1 MALTRKPTQEEID
14 ARRER
19 LIADLAFLMLESRN
33 RAERYDLWNE
43 LQKRIAERSPAQI
56 ARMER
61 DKGLR

>member
-1 MALTRKPTQEEID
+1 MARAQKPSQEEID

-19 LIADLAFLMLESRN
+19 LIEDIAFLMLESRN

-56 ARMER
+56 ARMEAA
-61 DKGLR
+61 KGLR